1 MGLQNVRLGCRRC
14 FGTGLAPRRRRHLGC
29 RRSLGEGGFMM
40 STPVSINASQASGG
54 AIYSVNT
61 KRKGAFTSFNLL
73 QLYEQ
78 ILLTIYFCPWTR
90 RTPSLSLS
98 SIVFR
103 QSFFFFSNES
113 DLQLSSILSE
123 QIANIADDHKPR
135 NSSAQWLTHCW
146 ITHLT
151 KLDSLCVYR
160 STLSWHGPSG
170 TAGDFP

>member
-1 MGLQNVRLGCRRC
+1 
-14 FGTGLAPRRRRHLGC
+14 
-29 RRSLGEGGFMM
+29 MM
-40 STPVSINASQASGG
+40 STPVSIDASQASGG

-73 QLYEQ
+73 QLYEHPFNH
-78 ILLTIYFCPWTR
+78 LFLPMDAAYPLFLFA
-90 RTPSLSLS
+90 LSLS

-103 QSFFFFSNES
+103 QSFFFSNES